1 MNAKVYLVRCRQ
13 EDRAGAHLQPGCEPR
28 SWIETHIVAT
38 VSEDVA
44 RQDVRAKVRRQG
56 YYITGDVT
64 VLELVAPAPAPA
76 GGRPMKPTVWD
87 RIADWVFD
95 DRHGW
100 RPFIIILTLVA
111 IWALILE
118 SAVGLDVLR
127 HLLGW
132 NLY

>member
-28 SWIETHIVAT
+28 SWIETHIV
-38 VSEDVA
+38 
-44 RQDVRAKVRRQG
+44 
-56 YYITGDVT
+56 
-64 VLELVAPAPAPA
+64 
-76 GGRPMKPTVWD
+76 MKPTVWD